1 MKIIRNLVI
10 LLVVLIAVAVGVV
23 MVMGNSLIADGIET
37 AVPPITN
44 TDVQVGSVSVGPLT
58 GSASISDVQIGNPA
72 GYNEPYSV
80 KLGKIETSLDVES
93 LFSDKVV
100 IHKIDIVNP
109 EIVFENGKNGNN
121 LQAINDAVQSFIG
134 PETAETEETEP
145 ILFVIQDFNLR
156 GAKIKIAGMG
166 MDALNQ
172 EITLPD
178 LHLQGIGEKENG
190 VLAADAAKQIFA
202 AVTDRIKKELVKAQ
216 AEGLIRGKLNL
227 PGGSVTDNIK
237 SKIKGFFG
245 R

>member
-58 GSASISDVQIGNPA
+58 GSASMSDVQIGNPA

-80 KLGKIETSLDVES
+80 KLGKVETSLDVES

-216 AEGLIRGKLNL
+216 AEGLICGKLNL

>member
-1 MKIIRNLVI
+1 MPTYDYECD
-10 LLVVLIAVAVGVV
+10 ACGHE
-23 MVMGNSLIADGIET
+23 ME
-37 AVPPITN
+37 
-44 TDVQVGSVSVGPLT
+44 
-58 GSASISDVQIGNPA
+58 
-72 GYNEPYSV
+72 
-80 KLGKIETSLDVES
+80 
-93 LFSDKVV
+93 
-100 IHKIDIVNP
+100 
-109 EIVFENGKNGNN
+109 VF
-121 LQAINDAVQSFIG
+121 QAINDAVQSFIG